1 MASNFALDLL
11 CGGSFVGHPDER
23 STPVLTQMPGRRDFL
38 RGIALTGAAA
48 TAGGLLAGCSTGSS
62 GSAGST
68 STSTPAA
75 AAKPKRGGNIKVG
88 LAGGSSSDTL
98 DPHQGLTYLDTGRF
112 EALYQPLVKLNKQA
126 EVEYV
131 LAESI
136 TPNAALTE
144 WTIKLRPGITFHSGK
159 ALTSADVVYTMNRIV
174 SNDYSGTLFFGP
186 VEIKGVKAVDKLT
199 VSVPMTSAFG
209 GFVDQ
214 LAGGW
219 YYLYVVPSGFN
230 GKTPDGTGP
239 FAYQSFTPGQR
250 SVFVRNKN
258 YWKTGLPYVDTLT
271 ITDFSDNTA
280 VQDALTTNVIQA
292 AGQLDPPQMA
302 ALANTSGV
310 KAVASHTGQFKPFT
324 MRVDQAPFND
334 ARVRQAMRLLVGRQQ
349 MIDSALDGF
358 GVVASD
364 VFAPYDADFNASL
377 RRQQHI
383 PQAKALLKQGGHENL
398 TVTLTTSP
406 IATATVALATVFKE
420 QAAAAGVNVNIK
432 QIDAGTFFGSNY
444 LNWTF
449 SQDYYSYAPYLN
461 QVAQSFL
468 GSSSPFN
475 ETHSNSQH
483 YANLY
488 SEANATA
495 SASKRKEIQYEMQQ
509 LDFQQGA
516 YIIPTFMDTLDAYTD
531 KISGFHTAKV
541 GESLSGWDFEH
552 FWFV

>member
-1 MASNFALDLL
+1 
-11 CGGSFVGHPDER
+11 VGHSDER
-23 STPVLTQMPGRRDFL
+23 STPLLTGMPGRRDFL
-38 RGIALTGAAA
+38 RGVALTGVAA

-62 GSAGST
+62 GSSGAKASA
-68 STSTPAA
+68 TPSVG
-75 AAKPKRGGNIKVG
+75 KPKRGGNLKVG
-88 LAGGSSSDTL
+88 LAGGSTSDTL

-112 EALYQPLVKLNKQA
+112 EALYQPLVKLNKEA
-126 EVEYV
+126 KVEYV

-136 TPNAALTE
+136 TPNAALTQ
-144 WTIKLRPGITFHSGK
+144 WTIKLRPGVTFHSGK
-159 ALTSADVVYTMNRIV
+159 TLTSADVVYTMNRIV
-174 SNDYSGTLFFGP
+174 SNSYSGTLFFGP
-186 VEIKGVKAVDKLT
+186 VDIKGVKAVDKLT
-199 VSVPMTSAFG
+199 VQVPMKSPFG
-209 GFVDQ
+209 SFVDQ

-219 YYLYVVPSGFN
+219 YYLYVVPTGFN

-302 ALANTSGV
+302 ALANTKGV

-324 MRVDQAPFND
+324 MRIDQAPFND
-334 ARVRQAMRLLVGRQQ
+334 AKVRQAMRLLVGRQQ

-364 VFAPYDADFNASL
+364 VFAPYDPDFNASL
-377 RRQQHI
+377 RRQQDI
-383 PQAKALLKQGGHENL
+383 PQAKALLKQAGHENL
-398 TVTLTTSP
+398 VVNLTTSP
-406 IATATVALATVFKE
+406 IATATVALATVFAE
-420 QAAAAGVNVNIK
+420 QAAAAGVKVNIK
-432 QIDAGTFFGSNY
+432 QIDPGTFFGSNY

-468 GSSSPFN
+468 GDSSPFN
-475 ETHSNSQH
+475 ETHSNSAH
-483 YANLY
+483 YNNLY
-488 SEANATA
+488 QQANATSNA
-495 SASKRKEIQYEMQQ
+495 STRKEILFEMQQ
-509 LDFQQGA
+509 IDFQQGP
-516 YIIPTFMDTLDAYTD
+516 YIIPTFMDTLDAYTT
-531 KISGFHTAKV
+531 KIAGYGTAKV

>member
-1 MASNFALDLL
+1 M
-11 CGGSFVGHPDER
+11 GHSDER
-23 STPVLTQMPGRRDFL
+23 STPLLTGMPGRRDFL
-38 RGIALTGAAA
+38 RGIALTGVAA
-48 TAGGLLAGCSTGSS
+48 TAGGLLAGCSTGSK
-62 GSAGST
+62 GST
-68 STSTPAA
+68 STSTPASA
-75 AAKPKRGGNIKVG
+75 GKPKRGGNLKVG
-88 LAGGSSSDTL
+88 LSGGSTSDTL

-112 EALYQPLVKLNKQA
+112 EALYQPLVKLNSEAK
-126 EVEYV
+126 VEYV

-136 TPNAALTE
+136 TPNANLTQ
-144 WTIKLRPGITFHSGK
+144 WTIKLRPGVTFHSGK
-159 ALTSADVVYTMNRIV
+159 SLTSADVVYTMNRIV
-174 SNDYSGTLFFGP
+174 SNSYSGTLFFGP
-186 VEIKGVKAVDKLT
+186 VDIKGVKAVDKLT
-199 VSVPMTSAFG
+199 LTVPMKTPFG
-209 GFVDQ
+209 SFVDQ

-219 YYLYVVPSGFN
+219 YYLYVVPTGFN

-302 ALANTSGV
+302 ALANTAGV

-324 MRVDQAPFND
+324 MRIDQAPFND
-334 ARVRQAMRLLVGRQQ
+334 TRVRQAFRLLVGRQQ

-377 RRQQHI
+377 RRQQDI
-383 PQAKALLKQGGHENL
+383 PQAKALLKQAGHENL

-468 GSSSPFN
+468 GASSPFN
-475 ETHSNSQH
+475 ETHSDNAQ
-483 YANLY
+483 YAHLY
-488 SEANATA
+488 QQANATT
-495 SASKRKEIQYEMQQ
+495 SASTRKEILHEMQQ
-509 LDFQQGA
+509 MDFQQGA

-531 KISGFHTAKV
+531 KIAGFHTAKV

>member
-1 MASNFALDLL
+1 
-11 CGGSFVGHPDER
+11 
-23 STPVLTQMPGRRDFL
+23 MPGRREFL
-38 RGIALTGAAA
+38 RGIAVTGVVA
-48 TAGGLLAGCSTGSS
+48 TSGGLLAACSSS
-62 GSAGST
+62 PKST
-68 STSTPAA
+68 TTNVNAT
-75 AAKPKRGGNIKVG
+75 KPRRGGNLKVG
-88 LAGGSSSDTL
+88 LAGGSTSDTL
-98 DPHQGLTYLDTGRF
+98 DPHKGLTYLDTGRF
-112 EALYQPLVKLNKQA
+112 EALYQPLAKLNKNA

-136 TPNAALTE
+136 TPNGSLTE
-144 WTIKLRPGITFHSGK
+144 WTIRLRPGVTFHSGK
-159 ALTSADVVYTMNRIV
+159 ELTAADVVYTIHRIV
-174 SNDYSGTLFFGP
+174 SNSFSGTLFFGP
-186 VEIKGVKAVDKLT
+186 VDLKGVKALDKLT
-199 VSVPMTSAFG
+199 VKVPMTSPFG
-209 GFVDQ
+209 SFVDQ

-219 YYLYVVPSGFN
+219 YYLYVVPAGFN
-230 GKTPDGTGP
+230 GKTFDGTGP

-258 YWKTGLPYVDTLT
+258 YWKTGLPYADTLT

-324 MRVDQAPFND
+324 MRLDQAPFND
-334 ARVRQAMRLLVGRQQ
+334 NNVRQALRLLVGRQQ
-349 MIDSALDGF
+349 MIDSALNGF

-364 VFAPYDADFNASL
+364 IFAPYDADFDGTL
-377 RRQQHI
+377 HRQQDI
-383 PQAKALLKQGGHENL
+383 PHAKFLLKKARQENL

-406 IATATVALATVFKE
+406 LATGMVAMATVFAE
-420 QAAAAGVNVNIK
+420 QAAAAGVTVKIK
-432 QIDAGTFFGSNY
+432 QIDPGTFFGDNY
-444 LNWTF
+444 LSWTF

-475 ETHSNSQH
+475 ETHQNSAH
-483 YANLY
+483 YNSLY
-488 SEANATA
+488 QQANAT
-495 SASKRKEIQYEMQQ
+495 SNLSTRKGILNEMQQ
-509 LDFQQGA
+509 IDFQQGA

-531 KISGFHTAKV
+531 KIAGYSSDKV

-552 FWFV
+552 FWLV

>member
-1 MASNFALDLL
+1 M
-11 CGGSFVGHPDER
+11 GHSDER
-23 STPVLTQMPGRRDFL
+23 SAPVLTEMPGRRDFL
-38 RGIALTGAAA
+38 RGIALTGVAA
-48 TAGGLLAGCSTGSS
+48 TAGGLLAGCSSGSS
-62 GSAGST
+62 AKGPKATPSAG
-68 STSTPAA
+68 
-75 AAKPKRGGNIKVG
+75 KPKRGGNLKVG
-88 LAGGSSSDTL
+88 LAGGSTSDTL

-112 EALYQPLVKLNKQA
+112 EALYQPLVKLNKDA
-126 EVEYV
+126 KVEYV
-131 LAESI
+131 LADSI
-136 TPNAALTE
+136 TPNTSLTE
-144 WTIKLRPGITFHSGK
+144 WTIRLRPGVTFHSGK
-159 ALTSADVVYTMNRIV
+159 TLTSADVVYTMNRIV
-174 SNDYSGTLFFGP
+174 SNSFSGTLFFGP
-186 VEIKGVKAVDKLT
+186 VDIKGVKAVDKLT
-199 VSVPMTSAFG
+199 VKVPMKTPFG
-209 GFVDQ
+209 SFVDQ

-219 YYLYVVPSGFN
+219 YYLYVVPTGFN

-258 YWKTGLPYVDTLT
+258 YWKSGLPYIDTLT

-302 ALANTSGV
+302 ALANTAGV

-324 MRVDQAPFND
+324 MRIDQAPFND
-334 ARVRQAMRLLVGRQQ
+334 TRVRQAFRLLVGRQQ

-364 VFAPYDADFNASL
+364 VFAPYDPGFNASL
-377 RRQQHI
+377 RRQQDI
-383 PQAKALLKQGGHENL
+383 PQAKSLLKRAGHENL

-406 IATATVALATVFKE
+406 IATATVALATVFAE
-420 QAAAAGVNVNIK
+420 QAAAAGVKVNIK
-432 QIDAGTFFGSNY
+432 QIDPGTFFGSNY
-444 LNWTF
+444 LNWPF

-475 ETHSNSQH
+475 ETHENSAQ
-483 YANLY
+483 YNKLY
-488 SEANATA
+488 QQANATSNA
-495 SASKRKEIQYEMQQ
+495 STRKEILHQMQQ
-509 LDFQQGA
+509 IDFQQGA
-516 YIIPTFMDTLDAYTD
+516 YIIPTFMDTLDAYTN
-531 KISGFHTAKV
+531 KIAGYGTAKV

>member
-1 MASNFALDLL
+1 
-11 CGGSFVGHPDER
+11 VGRSDER
-23 STPVLTQMPGRRDFL
+23 STPALREMLGRREFL
-38 RGIALTGAAA
+38 RGIAVTGVVA
-48 TAGGLLAGCSTGSS
+48 TSGGLLAACTSDSKSTTASAS
-62 GSAGST
+62 ASASAG
-68 STSTPAA
+68 
-75 AAKPKRGGNIKVG
+75 KPKRGGNIKVG

-112 EALYQPLVKLNKQA
+112 EALYQPLVKLGHDA
-126 EVEYV
+126 TVEYV

-144 WTIKLRPGITFHSGK
+144 WTIKLRPGVTFHSGK
-159 ALTSADVVYTMNRIV
+159 TLTSADVVYTIHRII
-174 SNDYSGTLFFGP
+174 SNSYSGSLFFGP
-186 VEIKGVKAVDKLT
+186 VDIKGVKAVDKLT
-199 VSVPMTSAFG
+199 VTIPMTSPFG
-209 GFVDQ
+209 SFVDQ

-230 GKTPDGTGP
+230 GKTFDGTGP

-250 SVFVRNKN
+250 SVFTRNKN
-258 YWKTGLPYVDTLT
+258 YWKTGLPYADTLT

-302 ALANTSGV
+302 ALANTGGV

-324 MRVDQAPFND
+324 MRIDQAPFKDND
-334 ARVRQAMRLLVGRQQ
+334 VRQAFRLLVGRQQ
-349 MIDSALDGF
+349 LIDSALNGF
-358 GVVASD
+358 GVVAND
-364 VFAPYDADFNASL
+364 VFAPYDADFDGSL
-377 RRQQHI
+377 HRQQDI
-383 PQAKALLKQGGHENL
+383 PQAKFLLKKANQENL

-406 IATATVALATVFKE
+406 LATGMVAMATVLAE
-420 QAAAAGVNVNIK
+420 QAAAAGVKVKIK
-432 QIDAGTFFGSNY
+432 TVDPGTFFGDNY
-444 LNWTF
+444 LSWTF

-475 ETHSNSQH
+475 ETHENSAH
-483 YANLY
+483 YNNLY
-488 SEANATA
+488 QQANKT
-495 SASKRKEIQYEMQQ
+495 SNLSTRKEILNEMQQ
-509 LDFQQGA
+509 IDFQQGA

-531 KISGFHTAKV
+531 QIAGYSSDKV

-552 FWFV
+552 FWLV

>member
-1 MASNFALDLL
+1 M
-11 CGGSFVGHPDER
+11 GHSDER
-23 STPVLTQMPGRRDFL
+23 STPLLTGMPGRRDFL
-38 RGIALTGAAA
+38 RGIALTGVAA
-48 TAGGLLAGCSTGSS
+48 TAGGLLAGCSTGSK

-68 STSTPAA
+68 STSTPTSAG
-75 AAKPKRGGNIKVG
+75 KPKRGGNLKVG
-88 LAGGSSSDTL
+88 LSGGSTSDTL

-112 EALYQPLVKLNKQA
+112 EALYQPLVKLNQDA
-126 EVEYV
+126 AVEYV

-144 WTIKLRPGITFHSGK
+144 WTIKLRPGVTFHSGK
-159 ALTSADVVYTMNRIV
+159 SLTSADVVYTMNRIV
-174 SNDYSGTLFFGP
+174 SNSYSGTLFFGP
-186 VEIKGVKAVDKLT
+186 VNIKGVKAVDKLT
-199 VSVPMTSAFG
+199 VTVPMKTPFG
-209 GFVDQ
+209 SFVDQ

-219 YYLYVVPSGFN
+219 YYLYVVPEGFN

-324 MRVDQAPFND
+324 MRIDQPPFND
-334 ARVRQAMRLLVGRQQ
+334 TRVRQAFRLLVGRQQ

-377 RRQQHI
+377 RRQQDI
-383 PQAKALLKQGGHENL
+383 PQAKALLKQAGHENL

-495 SASKRKEIQYEMQQ
+495 SASKRKEILYEMQQ

>member
-1 MASNFALDLL
+1 
-11 CGGSFVGHPDER
+11 VGRLDER
-23 STPVLTQMPGRRDFL
+23 LTPALSEMPGRRDFL
-38 RGIALTGAAA
+38 RGIAVTGAAA
-48 TAGGLLAGCSTGSS
+48 ATGGLLAGCSS
-62 GSAGST
+62 GSKNTTAT
-68 STSTPAA
+68 
-75 AAKPKRGGNIKVG
+75 AKGGKPRRGGNLKVG
-88 LAGGSSSDTL
+88 LSGGSTSDTL

-112 EALYQPLVKLNKQA
+112 EALYQPLVKLNKDA
-126 EVEYV
+126 KVEYV

-136 TPNAALTE
+136 TPNTSLSE
-144 WTIKLRPGITFHSGK
+144 WTIRLRPGVTFHSGK
-159 ALTSADVVYTMNRIV
+159 ALTAADVVYTMNRIV
-174 SNDYSGTLFFGP
+174 SNSYSGTLFFGP
-186 VEIKGVKAVDKLT
+186 VDIKGVTALDKLT
-199 VSVPMTSAFG
+199 VKVPMTSPFG
-209 GFVDQ
+209 SFVDQ

-219 YYLYVVPSGFN
+219 YYVYVVPSGFS

-302 ALANTSGV
+302 ALTNTAGV

-334 ARVRQAMRLLVGRQQ
+334 NNVRQAFRLLVGRQQ

-358 GVVASD
+358 GVVGSD
-364 VFAPYDADFNASL
+364 VFAPYDPDFNGSL
-377 RRQQHI
+377 RRQQDI
-383 PQAKALLKQGGHENL
+383 PQAKFLLKKAGHENL

-406 IATATVALATVFKE
+406 LATGMVAMATVFAE
-420 QAAAAGVNVNIK
+420 QAAAAGVKVNIK
-432 QIDAGTFFGSNY
+432 QIDTGTFFAANNY

-468 GSSSPFN
+468 GSSAPFN
-475 ETHSNSQH
+475 ETHENNAH
-483 YANLY
+483 YNTLY
-488 SEANATA
+488 QQANAT
-495 SASKRKEIQYEMQQ
+495 SNLSTRKQIEFEMQQ
-509 LDFQQGA
+509 IDFQQGA

-531 KISGFHTAKV
+531 KIAGYSTAKV
-541 GESLSGWDFEH
+541 GESLAGWDFEH

>member
-1 MASNFALDLL
+1 
-11 CGGSFVGHPDER
+11 VGRSDER
-23 STPVLTQMPGRRDFL
+23 STPALREMLGRREFL
-38 RGIALTGAAA
+38 RGIAVTGAAA
-48 TAGGLLAGCSTGSS
+48 TSGSLLAACTSS
-62 GSAGST
+62 PKGTTTNAN
-68 STSTPAA
+68 
-75 AAKPKRGGNIKVG
+75 AAKPRRGGNLMVG

-112 EALYQPLVKLNKQA
+112 EALYQPLVKLNKDA

-136 TPNAALTE
+136 TPNGSLSE
-144 WTIKLRPGITFHSGK
+144 WTIRLRPGITFHSGK
-159 ALTSADVVYTMNRIV
+159 NLTAADVVYTMQRII
-174 SNDYSGTLFFGP
+174 SNSYSGRLFFGP
-186 VEIKGVKAVDKLT
+186 VNLKGVKAVDKLT
-199 VSVPMTSAFG
+199 VKVPMTSPFG
-209 GFVDQ
+209 SFVDQ

-219 YYLYVVPSGFN
+219 YYLYVVPTGFT

-271 ITDFSDNTA
+271 ISDFSDNAA

-292 AGQLDPPQMA
+292 AGQLDPPQIA
-302 ALANTSGV
+302 ALANTHGV
-310 KAVASHTGQFKPFT
+310 RAVASHTGQFKPFT
-324 MRVDQAPFND
+324 MRVDQAPFNND
-334 ARVRQAMRLLVGRQQ
+334 NVRQAMRLLVGRQQ

-364 VFAPYDADFNASL
+364 IFAPYDPDFNGSL
-377 RRQQHI
+377 RRQQDI
-383 PQAKALLKQGGHENL
+383 PQAKFLLKKAGHENL
-398 TVTLTTSP
+398 TVTLTTAP
-406 IATATVALATVFKE
+406 LATGMVAMATVFAE
-420 QAAAAGVNVNIK
+420 QAAAAGVTIKIK
-432 QIDAGTFFGSNY
+432 QIDAGTFFAQGNY
-444 LNWTF
+444 LSWPF

-475 ETHSNSQH
+475 ETHLNDAHYTSLYQQANTTSNPS
-483 YANLY
+483 
-488 SEANATA
+488 T
-495 SASKRKEIQYEMQQ
+495 RKEILYEMQQ
-509 LDFQQGA
+509 IDFQQGA

-531 KISGFHTAKV
+531 KIAGYSTDKV